1 MSCAEI
7 EPAIASVSVSCCG
20 SLRVYHFSPFVFR
33 LQVTF
38 VFKSAHF
45 IILVQINSDKL
56 SCCDVMMTSNISS
69 LEQKYRIT
77 WNLFLTV
84 LRNKRLYWLANFKL
98 VIAYFCA
105 RVGMYNIIMYVNN
118 STSISFFNISA
129 YTHTHM
135 RHFDIIMV
143 CTVVSSNLT
152 PIQNVG
158 FICAID
164 KIKCCNSLVV
174 VLIYVSCTRSVLEYS
189 LYHWE
194 EDDFLF
200 ISLRLN

>member
-7 EPAIASVSVSCCG
+7 EPPVVSVSVSCCG
-20 SLRVYHFSPFVFR
+20 WLRVYHFSPFVFR

-56 SCCDVMMTSNISS
+56 SCCDVMMTSNIRS

-84 LRNKRLYWLANFKL
+84 LRIKRLYWLVSDFIFLRAS
-98 VIAYFCA
+98 VCTI
-105 RVGMYNIIMYVNN
+105 YVND
-118 STSISFFNISA
+118 STSISIFNIRA

-135 RHFDIIMV
+135 RRFNII
-143 CTVVSSNLT
+143 TVGSLFKFN
-152 PIQNVG
+152 
-158 FICAID
+158 AYA
-164 KIKCCNSLVV
+164 KCWVYLCN
-174 VLIYVSCTRSVLEYS
+174 R
-189 LYHWE
+189 
-194 EDDFLF
+194 
-200 ISLRLN
+200 